1 MNISKLEKMKL
12 RLLSLPKD
20 YKYSELIALLSQLGF
35 IDSNKGHTS
44 GSRVKFYRPDD
55 KRVILLHKPHASDV
69 MPVAAVKDI
78 ANFLSKIGEFDEK

>member
-1 MNISKLEKMKL
+1 MNIIKFEKMKL

-20 YKYSELIALLSQLGF
+20 YKYSELIALLSKLGF
-35 IDSNKGHTS
+35 IESNKGLTS

-55 KRVILLHKPHASDV
+55 KRVILLHKLHASGI

-78 ANFLSKIGEFDEK
+78 ADFLSKKI